1 MNLANLAMENLKK
14 GCKILVVTW
23 GSRGDVQPMIAFT
36 KQLQEAGFEVALQG
50 SKNAKDLAEK
60 YKVRHIEVSCD
71 PDKILASP
79 VVMEMIKTNNF
90 TRLPEIPEWND
101 NYGIMP
107 EEMRKAMED
116 FDVLIC
122 IAAIW
127 EHAYLVHKKTGKPVI
142 GVMLQPYF
150 PTGDFGPIV
159 MDNEPFRKDPKTN
172 LEKWEERAKFNVTMN
187 FPLIN
192 KYCEE
197 WKLPLPTHPLGWL
210 GEFRFV
216 DKIPVI
222 GGFSELAIGG
232 RPSDW
237 PDYVNTAGYFFL
249 ESDVKTLDEKIE
261 TFLKKKEDEKPVFFS
276 FGSMKFADPKKTLEL
291 ATAIRKKL
299 GYRVILSA
307 GWMEF
312 ADSDIPQDEDFL
324 FIKGA
329 PYDLLFPR
337 CSVIVHHG
345 GAGTTASALLS
356 GVPQVVVAF
365 FTDQPFWAA
374 AMKKIGVGANPLE
387 YQKLEEK
394 DLLENVKLAHDDPGL
409 IKTAAEIGAKI
420 QQEKGASKAVE
431 MVTKL
436 LKDLIPSA

>member
-1 MNLANLAMENLKK
+1 MESINKNA
-14 GCKILVVTW
+14 KILVATW
-23 GSRGDVQPMIAFT
+23 GSRGDVQPMVALT
-36 KQLQEAGFEVALQG
+36 KHLQDAGFNVAFQG
-50 SKNAKDLAEK
+50 PKNAKDLTEK
-60 YKVRHIEVSCD
+60 YKVRHIELTCD
-71 PDKILASP
+71 PDKVMASP
-79 VVMEMIKTNNF
+79 AVMEVMKTNDYKK
-90 TRLPEIPEWND
+90 LQDIPEYKE
-101 NYGIMP
+101 NYVLIA
-107 EEMRKAMED
+107 EEIRKAVED
-116 FDVLIC
+116 FDLFLCIC
-122 IAAIW
+122 GIW
-127 EHAYLVHKKTGKPVI
+127 EHGYLVHKKTGKPMI

-150 PTGDFGPIV
+150 PTANFGFVV
-159 MDNEPFRKDPKTN
+159 MDTDPFREDRKKNLEIWETNLKYAMSLNEP
-172 LEKWEERAKFNVTMN
+172 
-187 FPLIN
+187 LIQR
-192 KYCEE
+192 YCKE
-197 WKLPLPTHPLGWL
+197 WGLPLPSHPESWL
-210 GEFRFV
+210 GEFRYV

-222 GGFSELAIGG
+222 GGYSELAIGG
-232 RPSDW
+232 RPPEW
-237 PDYVNTAGYFFL
+237 PDYVHTAGYFYL
-249 ESDVKTLDEKIE
+249 DSDTGVLDEKIE

-431 MVTKL
+431 IIAKL
-436 LKDLIPSA
+436 VKDLVPTA